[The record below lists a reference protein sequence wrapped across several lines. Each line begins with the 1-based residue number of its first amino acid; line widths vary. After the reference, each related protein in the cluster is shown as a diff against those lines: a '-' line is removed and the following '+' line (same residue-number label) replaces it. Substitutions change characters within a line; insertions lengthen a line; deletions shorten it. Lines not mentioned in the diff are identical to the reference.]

1 MQQFSHLP
9 DQQILEGDT
18 NPSGIAS
25 GRTSELLWQSFV
37 NKGEAQ
43 SSFFLYGVDSGEQV
57 DTGTA
62 SFATS
67 TLTFTFTVTVL
78 EVAENQ
84 LHAGEAK

>member
-1 MQQFSHLP
+1 MFSINRLTDTRTRAPTMQQFSHLP

-43 SSFFLYGVDSGEQV
+43 SSFFLYGVDPGDTSGHWNCKFCHV
-57 DTGTA
+57 HID
-62 SFATS
+62 F
-67 TLTFTFTVTVL
+67 
-78 EVAENQ
+78 
-84 LHAGEAK
+84 

>member
-43 SSFFLYGVDSGEQV
+43 SSFSLYGVDSQFWRLLKTSFMQV
-57 DTGTA
+57 KPNKEKL
-62 SFATS
+62 SW
-67 TLTFTFTVTVL
+67 VY
-78 EVAENQ
+78 
-84 LHAGEAK
+84 